1 MMILKLLI
9 VKSIIYGKVDGYIE
23 ENHRKKYLVFN
34 STDRKKRVLQKFTKH
49 LDEIN
54 YLTEKINGG

>member
-1 MMILKLLI
+1 M
-9 VKSIIYGKVDGYIE
+9 YGKVDGYIE